1 MHPEFS
7 SNTATSTSEC
17 NGHKYVTV
25 SIITAFR
32 TRMQAVAALARGQN
46 EIFIRFGRKSPRQAG
61 FKGSQAEIHIPQSA
75 NPTPDSVRR
84 CPPRGD
90 SSAPGDRK
98 YPTAPPLRQIIAP
111 RTRCTCQK
119 QLKVRIESP
128 QLARNAAI
136 SITHGS
142 SYLRFHFSRSRYL
155 CSINVRELL
164 RATHSKR
171 KERICRQN
179 SSDSLSSSAPSP
191 SSSPPRLPARSAA
204 HNQAIGGRI
213 RGSTFRV
220 RPPSGCTATRC
231 APVGSRYLRRRSS
244 PARSGRPVPPSTRP
258 RAGESTHHR
267 SGIRRKTDR
276 RLEVTAKAAT
286 VSRSPRPDAHTAIA
300 SPRAEWLAPELILSG
315 SPNA

>member
-213 RGSTFRV
+213 RGQHLPGPAAFRLHGHPMRPRWFPVPASTFV
-220 RPPSGCTATRC
+220 PCPFWAPSSPVDA
-231 APVGSRYLRRRSS
+231 APRRRVNAPQIGHPPQNRPTVGGHRESGH
-244 PARSGRPVPPSTRP
+244 RVEVTETGRP
-258 RAGESTHHR
+258 HR
-267 SGIRRKTDR
+267 HSITPGRM
-276 RLEVTAKAAT
+276 
-286 VSRSPRPDAHTAIA
+286 A
-300 SPRAEWLAPELILSG
+300 SARIDSFR
-315 SPNA
+315 